1 MADLDEQPRLS
12 WKGAFVE
19 DMTHEQLLA
28 LIRDELFPIILEAA
42 KRQVE
47 WTTRMAALRDKNE
60 KPAVWSP
67 HH

>member
-1 MADLDEQPRLS
+1 MSQELDEHPRLL
-12 WKGAFVE
+12 WRGAFVE
-19 DMTHEQLLA
+19 DMTHEQLVS

-47 WTTRMAALRDKNE
+47 WTSRMQALREKNE

-67 HH
+67 H